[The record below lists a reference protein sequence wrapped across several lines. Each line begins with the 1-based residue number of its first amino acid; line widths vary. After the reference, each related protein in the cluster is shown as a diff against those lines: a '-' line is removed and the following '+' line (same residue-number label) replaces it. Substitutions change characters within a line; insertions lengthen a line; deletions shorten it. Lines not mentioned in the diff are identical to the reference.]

1 MRISDWSSD
10 VCSSD
15 LVDGEA
21 ALDPAKDDAFDA
33 RFLVAFLFETVPGG
47 FAAGAVAGQHR
58 FAIGVLDAVDIDFD
72 FVTDLLV
79 GLLVRRRE
87 LAQRHAPFAL
97 QHDVRTAEHTSELQ
111 SILRL
116 FYAVFCLKEHNDT

>member
-33 RFLVAFLFETVPGG
+33 RFLVEFLFETVPGG
-47 FAAGAVAGQHR
+47 FAAGAVSGQHR
-58 FAIGVLDAVDIDFD
+58 FAIGVRDAVDIEFD
-72 FVTDLLV
+72 FVSDLPV
-79 GLLVRRRE
+79 GLLARPGE
-87 LAQRHAPFAL
+87 LAKRHAPFAL
-97 QHDVRTAEHTSELQ
+97 DPDFHPCQFVSDRGHRALYNHAFKTAT
-111 SILRL
+111 
-116 FYAVFCLKEHNDT
+116 AA